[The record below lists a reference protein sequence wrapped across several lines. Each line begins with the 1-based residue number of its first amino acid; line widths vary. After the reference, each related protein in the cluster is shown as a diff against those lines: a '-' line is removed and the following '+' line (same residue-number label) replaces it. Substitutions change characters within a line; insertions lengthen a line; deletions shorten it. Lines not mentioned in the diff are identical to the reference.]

1 MSKSLSTQCS
11 AQRLLNSATG
21 VLSCLSAACT
31 GSAACQPA
39 AIHILSSLLAAKT
52 SLRDVQSTLYTTPEA
67 SSLRQLLG
75 SLNIGMAS
83 VIDTALGMLLGSAT
97 SGTWSASLCDRLSL
111 SAYTVL
117 LNHQPADSRIAA
129 FMLRMIAQGIACSA
143 AGVPSARGLYTPQ
156 CSKSCNGQHPVCSSY
171 AAHRCQLLMRAGQH
185 RKDVVI
191 TMGISTLAV
200 IVLCLV
206 DEEQGTFAPAT
217 LSAHDDIRWFKSML
231 LMKAFQQYAGH
242 RLAGLLVIL
251 SAILQQQFGGN
262 GFNFAQMHFAV
273 SLGLMPHLFPS
284 FPCYTNLQL
293 HLLLTCLRVTR
304 FLAEP
309 LGSG

>member
-1 MSKSLSTQCS
+1 
-11 AQRLLNSATG
+11 
-21 VLSCLSAACT
+21 
-31 GSAACQPA
+31 
-39 AIHILSSLLAAKT
+39 
-52 SLRDVQSTLYTTPEA
+52 
-67 SSLRQLLG
+67 
-75 SLNIGMAS
+75 MAS

-273 SLGLMPHLFPS
+273 SLGFWLNPWAVAKCTRASAASGQVMSWYANEVWAAGRPCRRRLF
-284 FPCYTNLQL
+284 QA
-293 HLLLTCLRVTR
+293 RR
-304 FLAEP
+304 G
-309 LGSG
+309 GSGKLPAGFWSYNAASTQLGVLVSDT